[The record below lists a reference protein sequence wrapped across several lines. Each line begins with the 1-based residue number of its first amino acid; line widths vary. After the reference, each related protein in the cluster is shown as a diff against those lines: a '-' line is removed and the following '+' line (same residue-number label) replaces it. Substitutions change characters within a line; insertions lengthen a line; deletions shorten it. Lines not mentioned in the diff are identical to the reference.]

1 MLPLKSLP
9 QMLRS
14 RSSASSST
22 AVSTQRLLASHHHS
36 GSSLRH
42 SELADTETS
51 SQAPSEGSTV
61 VSQLETEE
69 KELRERLVV
78 LEEQRFIVESMI
90 KTAQGSRRFEE
101 VSALSRNVDELDA
114 EIKVLKSKV
123 GGVEERWEGVYRNG
137 VV

>member
-1 MLPLKSLP
+1 M
-9 QMLRS
+9 
-14 RSSASSST
+14 
-22 AVSTQRLLASHHHS
+22 
-36 GSSLRH
+36 
-42 SELADTETS
+42 
-51 SQAPSEGSTV
+51 
-61 VSQLETEE
+61 
-69 KELRERLVV
+69 
-78 LEEQRFIVESMI
+78 VESMI